1 MARTVLLASRFH
13 VAIGAHPGYP
23 DLPGFGRRILPLTPD
38 ELRLS
43 ILAQVGALYAIS
55 RSYGVELSHVKPH
68 GALYNRACISRAEAD
83 AISAVVHKFSRT
95 LPLYC
100 PPGSQMEASA
110 KEIGLETI
118 PEGFIDR
125 LYEPN
130 GLLANRST
138 AGSVFT
144 APEQAAQQA
153 LSLAGGKVLARGGM
167 EIDMPVRTLCVH
179 GDNPAILALLPAVSA
194 ALKGSGYTIARP
206 TSQ

>member
-1 MARTVLLASRFH
+1 
-13 VAIGAHPGYP
+13 
-23 DLPGFGRRILPLTPD
+23 
-38 ELRLS
+38 
-43 ILAQVGALYAIS
+43 
-55 RSYGVELSHVKPH
+55 
-68 GALYNRACISRAEAD
+68 
-83 AISAVVHKFSRT
+83 
-95 LPLYC
+95 
-100 PPGSQMEASA
+100 MEASA

-138 AGSVFT
+138 AGSVIA

-153 LSLAGGKVLARGGM
+153 LSLAGGKVLARGGV